1 MELKRKSNI
10 IRMMVKGGIITP
22 SYFQKILSIARQAGN
37 TTISFGSRQD
47 IIFKLSR
54 QNESAI
60 LEALSHLKIEF
71 CLENNHQTQHQNIV
85 SSFVAADIQTST
97 QWLNSGNYIQL
108 LDMLNHPHQLRINI
122 TDPCQSMV
130 PLFYGHL
137 NLVASESKH
146 YWHLYLRL
154 PSKHKLTHWPELIF
168 TNDIPMLC
176 KAIEDLWLD
185 DNTLT
190 SEILFGKISN
200 LYKLNT
206 KKIDQPLIQSNTFS
220 ADYEGFGRM
229 YESNKHWAGFYWRN
243 NRYDIHFLESLCE
256 LCLKTG
262 ISQIAITP
270 WKSFIVKGIQNSEM
284 IQWQTLLG
292 RNGITMRHSAFDLN
306 WHLPLGN
313 TSALKLKRYI
323 AKQFDRQ
330 DVCVHGLTFGI
341 TNGREIPFCS
351 VMIRENNLPAILR
364 VFRFLRRYDI
374 LVAEQ
379 FNPNSCQYRIYE
391 VDCPRHRLP
400 QTLSRLTRIYYSQIS
415 VSTQVSQ
422 QKEMVPSS
430 TQKVFQCPNCLTAYL
445 PANGA
450 PHLNILPGTSF
461 EQLPQSY
468 CCPVCETEKKSFFE
482 VDLSIIEKK

>member
-22 SYFQKILSIARQAGN
+22 SYFQKVLSIARQSGN
-37 TTISFGSRQD
+37 STISFGSRQD
-47 IIFKLSR
+47 IIFKLPRKNS
-54 QNESAI
+54 QAI
-60 LEALSHLKIEF
+60 LDALSHLRIDF
-71 CLENNHQTQHQNIV
+71 CVENGNESMQQNIV
-85 SSFVAADIQTST
+85 SSFVAADIQAST
-97 QWLNSGNYIQL
+97 HWLNSGNYIQL
-108 LDMLNHPHQLRINI
+108 LDTLNHPHQLRINI
-122 TDPCQSMV
+122 TDPYQSMV

-154 PSKHKLTHWPELIF
+154 PSTQKPSHWPELIF
-168 TNDIPMLC
+168 TNDIPVLC
-176 KAIEDLWLD
+176 KAIEVLWLD
-185 DNTLT
+185 DKTLT
-190 SEILFGKISN
+190 PEALFEKISA
-200 LYKLNT
+200 LYNLNT
-206 KKIDQPLIQSNTFS
+206 KKIDQPLIQSTTFS

-229 YESNKHWAGFYWRN
+229 YESNKHWAGLYWRN
-243 NRYDIHFLESLCE
+243 NRYDINFLNEMCE
-256 LCLKTG
+256 LCRKTG

-270 WKSFIVKGIQNSEM
+270 WKSFIVKGIQNNEM

-292 RNGITMRHSAFDLN
+292 RSGITMRHSAFDLN

-323 AKQFDRQ
+323 AHQFDKQ

-351 VMIRENNLPAILR
+351 VMIRENYLPAALR

-374 LVAEQ
+374 LVAQ
-379 FNPNSCQYRIYE
+379 HFNPNNCNYRIYE
-391 VDCPRHRLP
+391 ADCPQHRLP
-400 QTLSRLTRIYYSQIS
+400 QTLSRLTRIYYGQIT
-415 VSTQVSQ
+415 VETKVDRE
-422 QKEMVPSS
+422 KNIEPPL
-430 TQKVFQCPNCLTAYL
+430 TQKVHQCSNCLTAYI

-461 EQLPQSY
+461 KLLPQSY

-482 VDLSIIEKK
+482 VDLSINEKI